1 LVMHGLVESLSN
13 KKMRTVGEHTLLDS
27 LLKSDFDYIAL
38 GHYHGQAQIS
48 ENAWYSGSIEYFNF
62 GEAADKKGILFVDL
76 EKREAKQ
83 IEVRPRYMIDL
94 PPIDCSGISSSELA
108 EVLFDHCDPEEIRDR
123 IIRVNLK
130 NVQRSAYRNL
140 NHVRLNKLSSMA
152 LYFKIK
158 VEYED
163 EKELVDASVDSMRLH
178 EEFVKFL
185 EDEAIRGG
193 ISRGVKDEVTVY
205 GSDLLKKA
213 VAVHITEALNAPE

>member
-1 LVMHGLVESLSN
+1 MHGLVESLSN
-13 KKMRTVGEHTLLDS
+13 KKLRTLGEHELKDS

-38 GHYHGQAQIS
+38 GHYHGQARIS

-62 GEAADKKGILFVDL
+62 GEASDTKGILLVDL
-76 EKREAKQ
+76 ERREVKQ
-83 IEVRPRYMIDL
+83 IEIRPKYMIDR
-94 PPIDCSGISSSELA
+94 PSIDCSGMSSSELA
-108 EVLFDHCDPEEIRDR
+108 EVLLNLCDPEEIRDR
-123 IIRVNLK
+123 IIRINLK
-130 NVQRSAYRNL
+130 NVQRSSFRNL
-140 NHVRLNKLSSMA
+140 NHVRLNRLSSTA

-163 EKELVDASVDSMRLH
+163 EKELVDAPVDSMRLH

-213 VAVHITEALNAPE
+213 VAAHITEALNAPE

>member
-1 LVMHGLVESLSN
+1 
-13 KKMRTVGEHTLLDS
+13 
-27 LLKSDFDYIAL
+27 
-38 GHYHGQAQIS
+38 
-48 ENAWYSGSIEYFNF
+48 
-62 GEAADKKGILFVDL
+62 
-76 EKREAKQ
+76 
-83 IEVRPRYMIDL
+83 
-94 PPIDCSGISSSELA
+94 
-108 EVLFDHCDPEEIRDR
+108 
-123 IIRVNLK
+123 
-130 NVQRSAYRNL
+130 
-140 NHVRLNKLSSMA
+140 MA

-193 ISRGVKDEVTVY
+193 ISRGVKDEVTAY